1 MKQVCQGLAAV
12 VLLVAAGLSFQVH
25 AQFGPMQGPVS
36 PYININRFG
45 ASPAVNYFNIVQPQL
60 QFNAA
65 IDQLSMQ
72 QGSLGSAM
80 NAVTN
85 TNMMTTGH
93 PAMFGNYLWFY
104 SSRGIGGMGG
114 MGGMGMG
121 GMGMGGMGMGGMGMG
136 GMGMG
141 GMGMG
146 GMGMGG
152 MGMGGMGMGMG
163 GMGMGMGGMGMGGTG
178 MGGMGMG
185 MGGMGMG
192 MGGMGMGMGGMGM
205 GGMGMGGMG
214 MGYGGR

>member
-1 MKQVCQGLAAV
+1 MKQVYQGLAAV
-12 VLLVAAGLSFQVH
+12 VLLVVVGLGFQAH
-25 AQFGPMQGPVS
+25 AQMGTPYGPLNGPIS

-65 IDQLSMQ
+65 IDQLGVQ
-72 QGSLGSAM
+72 QGALGQSM
-80 NAVTN
+80 NSMAN
-85 TNMMTTGH
+85 NPGGMTTGH
-93 PAMFGNYLWFY
+93 PVMYGNYLWFY
-104 SSRGIGGMGG
+104 NSRGVGGMGMGG

-152 MGMGGMGMGMG
+152 MGMGGMGMG
-163 GMGMGMGGMGMGGTG
+163 
-178 MGGMGMG
+178 
-185 MGGMGMG
+185 
-192 MGGMGMGMGGMGM
+192 GMGMGGMGM

-214 MGYGGR
+214 MGGMGMGGMGMGGMGMGMMGGR